1 MCCLHSSYIPV
12 RIPKMYFFCPFTTCI
27 SHFTYQKARE
37 GDIREVAQVILKVV
51 LFFQTFDWLTR
62 VKFIN
67 HALIINHCIQDIE
80 NKS

>member
-1 MCCLHSSYIPV
+1 MQGN
-12 RIPKMYFFCPFTTCI
+12 R
-27 SHFTYQKARE
+27 RE
-37 GDIREVAQVILKVV
+37 AEKVILKVV

>member
-1 MCCLHSSYIPV
+1 MYIFSSSDTCLYLSFLYIKKNN
-12 RIPKMYFFCPFTTCI
+12 I
-27 SHFTYQKARE
+27 
-37 GDIREVAQVILKVV
+37 AQAMQGNRGEAEKVILKVV

-80 NKS
+80 NKSWF

>member
-1 MCCLHSSYIPV
+1 MYIFSSSDTCLYLSFLYIKKNNIAQAMQGN
-12 RIPKMYFFCPFTTCI
+12 R
-27 SHFTYQKARE
+27 RE
-37 GDIREVAQVILKVV
+37 AEKVILKVV

>member
-1 MCCLHSSYIPV
+1 MYIFSSSDTCLYLSFLYIKKNNIAQAMQGN
-12 RIPKMYFFCPFTTCI
+12 R
-27 SHFTYQKARE
+27 RE
-37 GDIREVAQVILKVV
+37 AEKVILKVV

-80 NKS
+80 NKSWF

>member
-1 MCCLHSSYIPV
+1 MYIFSSSDTCLYLSFLYIEKNNIAQAMQGN
-12 RIPKMYFFCPFTTCI
+12 R
-27 SHFTYQKARE
+27 RE
-37 GDIREVAQVILKVV
+37 AEKVILKVV

>member
-1 MCCLHSSYIPV
+1 MLSK
-12 RIPKMYFFCPFTTCI
+12 RRK
-27 SHFTYQKARE
+27 
-37 GDIREVAQVILKVV
+37 VAKVILKVI

-80 NKS
+80 NKSWF

>member
-1 MCCLHSSYIPV
+1 MVLSHSSFYTRNDTASAIQTEAA
-12 RIPKMYFFCPFTTCI
+12 K
-27 SHFTYQKARE
+27 
-37 GDIREVAQVILKVV
+37 VILKVV